1 MNFNQTKQKASKQP
15 LPKYN
20 RDQNLKLKTIPLE
33 DNRENLGDLESGRVL
48 GMTQKHDPQ
57 KKKLLN

>member
-33 DNRENLGDLESGRVL
+33 DNRENLGDLESGRVWV
-48 GMTQKHDPQ
+48 
-57 KKKLLN
+57 